1 MKINRLILVCICLV
15 SLTVGGC
22 GNKEKKDVQIENNEL
37 EQSQEPIN
45 NGKDYLLVYYKDKQ
59 GESLLAKKIAIKKIT
74 GDAFIS
80 GLMKLGM
87 RPEDIFLSK

>member
-1 MKINRLILVCICLV
+1 M

-59 GESLLAKKIAIKKIT
+59 GESLLAKKIAIKKMFLI
-74 GDAFIS
+74 DSVFNRIY
-80 GLMKLGM
+80 
-87 RPEDIFLSK
+87 IFVPLI

>member
-1 MKINRLILVCICLV
+1 MKINRLILVSICLV

-59 GESLLAKKIAIKKIT
+59 EESLLAKKIAIKKIT
-74 GDAFIS
+74 GDSIVS
-80 GLMKLGM
+80 ELSRMGVLEKKLN
-87 RPEDIFLSK
+87 